1 MPMIKAISPHLFFDG
16 RAEEAITFY
25 KEALGAQVSGIMR
38 WGEMPDPTAVRP
50 EDKNKVMHSRLTL
63 GHAAILVADHVSGT
77 PHPASGNGTQ
87 VLELEDPAEVGP
99 CFDRLAAGGTAEM
112 PVHDAF
118 WGAKFGILVD
128 RFGVRW
134 MLHSELQPRRTRM
147 VFPNLAVRDLER
159 TKTFFGALGFRFD
172 ARFTNE
178 QGACMELNDQSY
190 VMFLTEPFFKTFT
203 KREPCDTS
211 KTTELLL
218 AIACDSKAEVDRL
231 VKQAL
236 ESGGAPAMPPQDQG
250 FMYGWS
256 FYDPDGHHWEVFWMD
271 PKAVPPA

>member
-1 MPMIKAISPHLFFDG
+1 MPTIKSISPHLFFDG
-16 RAEEAITFY
+16 RAEEAVSFY
-25 KEALGAQVSGIMR
+25 KEALGAKVSGLMR
-38 WGEMPDPTAVRP
+38 WAEMPDSSSVRP
-50 EDKNKVMHSRLTL
+50 EDKNKVMHSRLVI
-63 GHAAILVADHVSGT
+63 GRAAILVADHVGGT

-87 VLELEDPAEVGP
+87 VIELEDPAEVAA
-99 CFDRLAAGGTAEM
+99 CFERLAAGGKAEM

-118 WGAKFGILVD
+118 WGAKFGIVID

-147 VFPNLAVRDLER
+147 VFPNVPVRDLER
-159 TKTFFGALGFRFD
+159 TKAFFSALGFRFD

-178 QGACMELNDQSY
+178 QGACMELNEQAY

-203 KREPCDTS
+203 KRELCDSS
-211 KTTELLL
+211 KNTELLL
-218 AIACDSKAEVDRL
+218 AIACDAKAEVDAL
-231 VKQAL
+231 VKKAL
-236 ESGGAPAMPPQDQG
+236 EIGGSPAMPPQDQG

-271 PKAVPPA
+271 PDAVPPA